1 MEAMVR
7 TTSHCAGSKPREYC
21 CCFYYLA
28 LQHLSDN
35 GERERVVSVSLASG
49 IIIHDNTLL
58 SSSVLD
64 SFRLEKEMATH
75 SSILAWGIPGT
86 EEPSGLPSKGSHRV
100 GYDWS
105 DLAAAAAVYSDLLFY
120 NNLSLLKAIQ
130 TCFLNWQ
137 IYHLSSYI

>member
-86 EEPSGLPSKGSHRV
+86 EEPSGLPSMGSHRV
-100 GYDWS
+100 RH
-105 DLAAAAAVYSDLLFY
+105 
-120 NNLSLLKAIQ
+120 N
-130 TCFLNWQ
+130 
-137 IYHLSSYI
+137 